1 MRAVSSRT
9 AMDLVCSAAGGELQ
23 DPVQTTLTR
32 CFYFFP
38 PMMYRTRGL
47 AALEMQS
54 PEVAMVFMIIVGT
67 EVCNKLHS
75 WQFEESFWFY
85 SAVSHGQI
93 SPSPIQ

>member
-9 AMDLVCSAAGGELQ
+9 AMDLVCSAAGGEPQ

-32 CFYFFP
+32 CFYFFLLL
-38 PMMYRTRGL
+38 MYRIRGL

-54 PEVAMVFMIIVGT
+54 PEVNVVFMIIVGT
-67 EVCNKLHS
+67 EICNKLHS
-75 WQFEESFWFY
+75 WQFEESPWFY
-85 SAVSHGQI
+85 SAASGGQI